1 MEESFIQSTWS
12 KPDRS
17 FEIPLRPNNLQE
29 FIGQKKIIDRLEIFI
44 GAAKKRKETLG
55 HCLLSGPPGLGKTTL
70 STIIAQTM
78 GTQMIASSGPAI
90 EKAADLAGILTNM
103 KEGDV
108 FFIDE
113 IHRLPR
119 NVEEY
124 LYTAM
129 ENYSLD
135 LMIDSGPS
143 ARSVQIQLAP
153 FTLIGATTRSGLLSS
168 PLRSRF
174 AFQARLEYY
183 DLKTLTNIVMRTSN
197 LLQMPLSSSLAETIA
212 IRARG
217 TPRIA
222 NNLFRWTRDYHQMH
236 PNEPLSNQLIAKA
249 LDLLGI
255 DHRGLDEMDKM
266 ILKTIIEHHKGGPVG
281 VQTLSVALGEE
292 SHTIEEVYE
301 PYLIMS
307 GFLERT
313 PRGRV
318 ATNLAYQHI
327 GLKSPENNFGE

>member
-1 MEESFIQSTWS
+1 MRSST
-12 KPDRS
+12 
-17 FEIPLRPNNLQE
+17 
-29 FIGQKKIIDRLEIFI
+29 
-44 GAAKKRKETLG
+44 
-55 HCLLSGPPGLGKTTL
+55 
-70 STIIAQTM
+70 
-78 GTQMIASSGPAI
+78 
-90 EKAADLAGILTNM
+90 
-103 KEGDV
+103 
-108 FFIDE
+108 
-113 IHRLPR
+113 
-119 NVEEY
+119 
-124 LYTAM
+124 
-129 ENYSLD
+129 
-135 LMIDSGPS
+135 
-143 ARSVQIQLAP
+143 
-153 FTLIGATTRSGLLSS
+153 
-168 PLRSRF
+168 
-174 AFQARLEYY
+174 
-183 DLKTLTNIVMRTSN
+183 

-222 NNLFRWTRDYHQMH
+222 NNLLRWVRDYHQMH
-236 PNEPLSNQLIAKA
+236 PKEPLSNPLIAKA

-292 SHTIEEVYE
+292 SHTIAEVYE

-318 ATNLAYQHI
+318 ATSLAYQHI